1 MNLSIGEEL
10 GLVADLLALRN
21 APELRES
28 TRRVI
33 DRLIEEAQ
41 RNRARR
47 GRKRKRKDGKRR
59 SSTCGH
65 DCDRGRAGGR
75 APRITVT
82 VRPR

>member
-1 MNLSIGEEL
+1 MNISIGELL
-10 GLVADLLALRN
+10 GLIADLLSLRDSKG
-21 APELRES
+21 LRPS
-28 TRRVI
+28 SRQLV
-33 DRLIEEAQ
+33 DRLITEAQ

-47 GRKRKRKDGKRR
+47 GRKRKR